1 MAIENIRFQIYFFVL
16 FELKHTE
23 FFTSHGGYDVLNT
36 TLKVPG
42 VGFSAAGLDRA
53 KFGIIDFKGFFV
65 YCCHGDIDFTKNY
78 ILTHFNS

>member
-42 VGFSAAGLDRA
+42 VGFSAAGLDGA
-53 KFGIIDFKGFFV
+53 KFGIIDFKGFLFIV
-65 YCCHGDIDFTKNY
+65 VMVISISLKTTF
-78 ILTHFNS
+78 